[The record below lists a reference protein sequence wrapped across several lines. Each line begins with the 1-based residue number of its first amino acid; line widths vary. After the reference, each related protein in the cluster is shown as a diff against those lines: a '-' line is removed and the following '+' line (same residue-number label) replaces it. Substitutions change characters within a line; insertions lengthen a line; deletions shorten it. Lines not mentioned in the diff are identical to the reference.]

1 MQCGS
6 ARHLPSSGAR
16 WRQALLG
23 GGGLRPLHPRPE
35 RRAGRRRP
43 FWLGAAGCAAGC
55 VKARGLSSV
64 CPRFANITSVQVDG
78 RAETP
83 TGLGWGSERN
93 YFLENFRLDGSTHQ
107 PESAIRFCVGDCSSR
122 VLQRKFGSKSR
133 PLTRNFMTVDC
144 DTSRNH
150 ASRRARFTSMRRVRR
165 SVICTKETKVG
176 LPSGG
181 WLAPA

>member
-23 GGGLRPLHPRPE
+23 GGGLRPLHTRPE

-43 FWLGAAGCAAGC
+43 FWHIAAGCAAGC
-55 VKARGLSSV
+55 VKARGVVLGVSSLY
-64 CPRFANITSVQVDG
+64 RFRVSPGG
-78 RAETP
+78 RACRDP
-83 TGLGWGSERN
+83 DRSWWGSERT
-93 YFLENFRLDGSTHQ
+93 YFLVNFRLDGSTHQ
-107 PESAIRFCVGDCSSR
+107 PESVIRFCVGDCSSR

-165 SVICTKETKVG
+165 SVIYTKETKVG